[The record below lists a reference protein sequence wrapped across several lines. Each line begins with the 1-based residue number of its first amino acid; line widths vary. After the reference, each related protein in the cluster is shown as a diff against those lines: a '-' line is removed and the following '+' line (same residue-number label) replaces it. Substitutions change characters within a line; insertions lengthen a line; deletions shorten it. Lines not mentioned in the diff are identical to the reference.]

1 MTREPER
8 NRMVDEQLVARG
20 LADARVL
27 AAMRR
32 IPREAFVAPAD
43 EAKAYDDSPLQ
54 IDAKQTIS
62 QPYIVAL
69 MAEAAK
75 LSPTDRVLEVGTGS
89 GYAAAVFAELAAQ
102 IFSIERHSPLA
113 DTARDR
119 VATLGYRNIFVGTGD
134 GTLGWREHAPFE
146 AIIVAAGSPTLPAA
160 LCEQLTIGGR
170 LVIPVGAEEHQALL
184 RVTRTA
190 AERWAEEDLGPVRFV
205 PLIGA
210 QGWQRLA

>member
-160 LCEQLTIGGR
+160 LCEQLTLGGR

-210 QGWQRLA
+210 QGWPRVA

>member
-160 LCEQLTIGGR
+160 LCEQLTLGGR